1 MVRGTIVNSLSESL
15 GHGRA
20 GMSNIR
26 RILLVQE
33 NAADARAVR
42 DALTNSSPY
51 ALSVDWVRHCFEAVK
66 LLAGDSARG
75 AEGFAAVLVELFLPD
90 CNGLETFDRLFK
102 VAPQVP
108 ILVLSTSQHEPI
120 ARQAVQRGAQDYLL
134 KGRLDNYLLPKALGS
149 MIDRAAHAEAL
160 FEEKERAQV
169 TLNSIGDAVLSCD
182 VSSRVTYL
190 NKVAEQLTGWTGEK
204 ASGRPIEDVFHI
216 IDATTR
222 STIPNPMAMAI
233 REDRTV
239 MLAPNSLLLRDDGV
253 EAAIEDSAAPI
264 HDRHGRV
271 TGAVMVFH
279 DVSSTRALSLN
290 LTHQAQHDSLTGLP
304 NRLLLDDRLNHAMGI
319 ARRHG
324 VKLALLYLDLDRFKN
339 VNDSLGH
346 EIGDRLL
353 KVIAQRLLGCVRGSD
368 TVSRQGG
375 DEFVILLSEV
385 AAGQDAAI
393 SAEKVLR
400 ALNAPI
406 DIDGH
411 QLHVSASI
419 GIAIY
424 PEDGEDPASLLKHAD
439 FAMYHA
445 KDCGRKNYQFF
456 REDMNVRAL
465 ERQSIEDGL
474 HLALERGELVLYYQP
489 IVDLWSGRP
498 TGVEALIRWRHPHRG
513 LLFPQQFVP
522 IAEECGLILPI
533 GRWAL
538 SEACRQNRAWQ
549 DAGLPPLRIAV
560 NVSAVELRHKDFVEG
575 VRTCMSDNG
584 LSSQHLELELTETF
598 LMQDSASTALVLR
611 SLKELGIQLALDD
624 FGTGYS
630 SLSHLKGFPIDT
642 LKIDKAFVSELDTN
656 PDDASIVRAVIGL
669 GRSLNIRVV
678 AEGVETAAQLARL
691 QEQQCPEGQGY
702 YFSRPVIADEFPRL
716 LLNAPP
722 GFPDLHG
729 GIGDA
734 YNGRHATPGTKDA
747 PPGHA
752 RRTTRN

>member
-1 MVRGTIVNSLSESL
+1 MKN
-15 GHGRA
+15 
-20 GMSNIR
+20 
-26 RILLVQE
+26 
-33 NAADARAVR
+33 
-42 DALTNSSPY
+42 
-51 ALSVDWVRHCFEAVK
+51 
-66 LLAGDSARG
+66 
-75 AEGFAAVLVELFLPD
+75 
-90 CNGLETFDRLFK
+90 
-102 VAPQVP
+102 
-108 ILVLSTSQHEPI
+108 
-120 ARQAVQRGAQDYLL
+120 
-134 KGRLDNYLLPKALGS
+134 
-149 MIDRAAHAEAL
+149 
-160 FEEKERAQV
+160 
-169 TLNSIGDAVLSCD
+169 
-182 VSSRVTYL
+182 
-190 NKVAEQLTGWTGEK
+190 
-204 ASGRPIEDVFHI
+204 
-216 IDATTR
+216 
-222 STIPNPMAMAI
+222 
-233 REDRTV
+233 RTV
-239 MLAPNSLLLRDDGV
+239 LLAPNTVLLREDGV

-290 LTHQAQHDSLTGLP
+290 LAHQAQHDSLTGLP
-304 NRLLLDDRLNHAMGI
+304 NRLLLDDRLNHAMVL

-385 AAGQDAAI
+385 AAGQDAAV
-393 SAEKVLR
+393 SAEKILR
-400 ALNAPI
+400 TLNAPV

-411 QLHVSASI
+411 HLHVSASI

-424 PEDGEDPASLLKHAD
+424 PEDGEDAVSLLKHAD

-445 KDCGRKNYQFF
+445 KDCGRKNFQFF

-474 HLALERGELVLYYQP
+474 RLALERGELALYYQP
-489 IVDLWSGRP
+489 IVDLWSGMP

-513 LLFPQQFVP
+513 LLFPEQFVP
-522 IAEECGLILPI
+522 IAEECGLILPL

-538 SEACRQNRAWQ
+538 MEACRQNRAWQ

-575 VRTCMSDNG
+575 VRKCLTDSG
-584 LSSQHLELELTETF
+584 LPAQHLELELTETF
-598 LMQDSASTALVLR
+598 LMQDSASTALVLG
-611 SLKELGIQLALDD
+611 SLKELGVQLALDD

-630 SLSHLKGFPIDT
+630 SLSHLRGFPIDT
-642 LKIDKAFVSELDTN
+642 LKIDQAFVSELDTN

-678 AEGVETAAQLARL
+678 AEGLETAAQLARL
-691 QEQQCPEGQGY
+691 REQRCPEGQGY
-702 YFSRPVIADEFPRL
+702 YFSRPVTADEFPHL
-716 LLNAPP
+716 LLSAPP

-729 GIGDA
+729 GIGDT
-734 YNGRHATPGTKDA
+734 YNGRPATAQTRRRDA
-747 PPGHA
+747 CREANATDG
-752 RRTTRN
+752 RLWL